1 MANVVLVHG
10 LWVDGSSWRLVTEG
24 LQEGGHNVTAVQL
37 PHSSLTDDVAEV
49 RRVLARQE
57 GPTILVGHCYG
68 GAVISGAAHGSSQ
81 VTGLVYVAA
90 AAPAEGETALEA
102 MSRFS
107 PGWLHAALADAE
119 GPLTLPRER
128 FRDVLAADVPDYEAR
143 VMAASQKPVAEACL
157 TEMSG
162 PVAWRRLPSWY
173 VLCTQ
178 DRLVTPETQTW
189 MIDRLGANPLTIDA
203 SHAIPVSQ
211 PALVTEAIEGAARKL
226 A

>member
-68 GAVISGAAHGSSQ
+68 GAVISGAAYGSGH

-102 MSRFS
+102 MGRFS

-119 GPLTLPRER
+119 DPLTLPRER
-128 FRDVLAADVPDYEAR
+128 FREVLAADVPDYEAR

-162 PVAWRRLPSWY
+162 PVAWHKLPSWY

-178 DRLVTPETQTW
+178 DRLVTAETQTW
-189 MIDRLGANPLTIDA
+189 MTDRLGANLITVDA
-203 SHAIPVSQ
+203 SHAVAVSQ